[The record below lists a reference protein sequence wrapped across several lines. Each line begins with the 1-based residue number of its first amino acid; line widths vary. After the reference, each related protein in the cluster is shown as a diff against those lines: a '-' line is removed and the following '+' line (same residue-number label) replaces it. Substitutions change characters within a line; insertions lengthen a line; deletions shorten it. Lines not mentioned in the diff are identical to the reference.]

1 MLPSSPQHSGP
12 DSVDPS
18 APSAADSSTPSAPS
32 AALVRYG
39 VLWFAIAV
47 IALWTLYL
55 IRGPLLL
62 IYVCVLIATGLSPI
76 VRWIERRRPA
86 GRRRLPRPVAILLI
100 YAAVLGTIGAVA
112 AMIVQPLVEQSRQ
125 FWKELPNLLDQIQ
138 TRLMSWGVISPET
151 SLKELLQQAPGTTD
165 AVTMVIGT
173 LWGFVG
179 GMFGFITVLLL
190 TFYLL
195 VESQGI
201 FDFLVRLLPRERRQK
216 VAEVSA
222 LVTTKVSA
230 WLGGQILLGFII
242 GTTTAIGLALMG
254 VPYFYV
260 LALIAGIGE
269 MIPIVGPIVS
279 ALPAIAVAFTVSP
292 GLALG
297 VAIFF
302 MAQQQLENA
311 VLVPKV
317 MGHTVGLGAVTV
329 ITALIVGGEL
339 LGIVGALLAVPT
351 AAIVKVLIEE
361 LYLAEKTPEPVEK
374 SEV

>member
-1 MLPSSPQHSGP
+1 MTMLPNSPQ
-12 DSVDPS
+12 PS
-18 APSAADSSTPSAPS
+18 DRRSAIRNAC
-32 AALVRYG
+32 
-39 VLWFAIAV
+39 LWFAITI
-47 IALWTLYL
+47 IALWTLYQV
-55 IRGPLLL
+55 RSTLLL
-62 IYVCVLIATGLSPI
+62 FYVCVLFATGLSPI
-76 VRWIERRRPA
+76 VRWIERRRPV
-86 GRRRLPRPVAILLI
+86 GGKRRLPRPVAILLI
-100 YAAVLGTIGAVA
+100 YAAVLGSIAGIA
-112 AMIVQPLVEQSRQ
+112 AMIVQPLVEQSQQ
-125 FWKELPNLLDQIQ
+125 FWKELPTLLDRLQV
-138 TRLMSWGVISPET
+138 RLMSWGVISPET
-151 SLKELLQQAPGTTD
+151 SLKELLQQAPGNTD

-179 GMFGFITVLLL
+179 GLFGFITILLL

-201 FDFLVRLLPRERRQK
+201 FDFLVRLFPGERRQK
-216 VAEVSA
+216 VSEVSA

-242 GTTTAIGLALMG
+242 GTITAIGLALMG
-254 VPYFYV
+254 VPYFYL

-297 VAIFF
+297 VAVFF
-302 MAQQQLENA
+302 VALQQIENA

-317 MGHTVGLGAVTV
+317 MGETVGLGAVTV
-329 ITALIVGGEL
+329 ITSLIVGGEL

-361 LYLAEKTPEPVEK
+361 LYLVEKAPDLVEKTPA
-374 SEV
+374 

>member
-1 MLPSSPQHSGP
+1 MLPSSPQSS
-12 DSVDPS
+12 DRRNAIRSSDRRS
-18 APSAADSSTPSAPS
+18 AIRNAC
-32 AALVRYG
+32 
-39 VLWFAIAV
+39 LWFAITI
-47 IALWTLYL
+47 IALRTLYL
-55 IRGPLLL
+55 IRGTLLL
-62 IYVCVLIATGLSPI
+62 FYVCVLFATGLSPI
-76 VRWIERRRPA
+76 VRWIERRRPVG

-100 YAAVLGTIGAVA
+100 YAAVLGTIAGMAT
-112 AMIVQPLVEQSRQ
+112 MIVRPLVQQSQQ
-125 FWKELPNLLDQIQ
+125 FWKELPSLLDKIQ
-138 TRLMSWGVISPET
+138 GRLQSWGVISPET
-151 SLKELLQQAPGTTD
+151 SIKELIQQAPGNTD
-165 AVTMVIGT
+165 ALTMVMGT

-179 GMFGFITVLLL
+179 GLFGFITILLL

-201 FDFLVRLLPRERRQK
+201 FDFFVRLFPRERRQK
-216 VAEVSA
+216 VSEVSA

-254 VPYFYV
+254 VPYFYL

-297 VAIFF
+297 VTAFF
-302 MAQQQLENA
+302 FAQQQLENA

-317 MGHTVGLGAVTV
+317 MGQTVGLGAVTV
-329 ITALIVGGEL
+329 ITSLIIGGEL

-351 AAIVKVLIEE
+351 AAIVKVLVEE
-361 LYLAEKTPEPVEK
+361 LYLAEKQPDLVEK
-374 SEV
+374 TQA

>member
-1 MLPSSPQHSGP
+1 MLPSSPLRS
-12 DSVDPS
+12 DPRS
-18 APSAADSSTPSAPS
+18 
-32 AALVRYG
+32 LVRYAFIC
-39 VLWFAIAV
+39 FAITIV
-47 IALWTLYL
+47 ALWTLYL
-55 IRGPLLL
+55 IRSPLLL
-62 IYVCVLIATGLSPI
+62 FYVCVLIATGLSPI
-76 VRWIERRRPA
+76 VRWIERRRPV

-100 YAAVLGTIGAVA
+100 YAAVLGAIAGIA
-112 AMIVQPLVEQSRQ
+112 AMIVQPLIQQSRQ

-138 TRLMSWGVISPET
+138 RRLMSWGVISPDT
-151 SLKELLQQAPGTTD
+151 SLKELLQQAPGSAD
-165 AVTMVIGT
+165 AVTMVLGT

-179 GMFGFITVLLL
+179 GMFGFITILLL

-201 FDFLVRLLPRERRQK
+201 FDFLIRLLPRERRQK

-254 VPYFYV
+254 VPYFYL
-260 LALIAGIGE
+260 LALIAGVGE
-269 MIPIVGPIVS
+269 MIPIVGPIIS
-279 ALPAIAVAFTVSP
+279 AIPAIAVAFTVSP

-297 VAIFF
+297 VTAFF
-302 MAQQQLENA
+302 FAQQQLENA

-317 MGHTVGLGAVTV
+317 MGQTVGLGAVTV
-329 ITALIVGGEL
+329 ITSLIVGGEL

-351 AAIVKVLIEE
+351 AAIVKVLVEE
-361 LYLAEKTPEPVEK
+361 MYLADKAPDLIEKTPA
-374 SEV
+374 